1 VDYHCH
7 SVQPGI
13 AKSHGK
19 NRGLSFIEE
28 GQTIQPQPVTPPIT
42 ACVIPRYTAPMD
54 FAPWRLTDDQQ
65 PSGARQPHHGAGPKG
80 NSASQIRQARTSRNM
95 RFNDIK
101 KAFSDDSHD
110 FPRSRPD
117 FA

>member
-65 PSGARQPHHGAGPKG
+65 PSGARQLHHGAGPKG

-101 KAFSDDSHD
+101 KSFQ
-110 FPRSRPD
+110 
-117 FA
+117 